1 MPAAWGGTLAPQG
14 TWRPPP
20 RLYSFPSPGSFPP
33 VDISVE
39 TFEPEIRASLAS
51 YDRHIVCLEKG
62 PEDCEA
68 ALRSLIEKAIKA
80 YLSRG
85 PGLRHG
91 IALDRHVTVILSQT
105 DESRPLCGIYFN
117 LHSPYAR
124 KSAPRTQTVSQTP
137 SGK

>member
-1 MPAAWGGTLAPQG
+1 M
-14 TWRPPP
+14 
-20 RLYSFPSPGSFPP
+20 
-33 VDISVE
+33 

-68 ALRSLIEKAIKA
+68 ALRSLIEKAIRA
-80 YLSRG
+80 FLSRG

-91 IALDRHVTVILSQT
+91 IALDRHVTVILSQN
-105 DESRPLCGIYFN
+105 DEPRPLCGIYFN

-124 KSAPRTQTVSQTP
+124 KPVTRAQTLSQTQ
-137 SGK
+137 SEK